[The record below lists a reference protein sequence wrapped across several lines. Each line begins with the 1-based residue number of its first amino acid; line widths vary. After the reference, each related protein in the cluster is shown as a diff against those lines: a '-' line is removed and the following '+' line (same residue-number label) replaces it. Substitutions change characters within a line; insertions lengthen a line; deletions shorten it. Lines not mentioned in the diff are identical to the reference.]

1 MRGCN
6 VGLPVKEEEKAAWKV
21 HAKVLLAEAFS
32 ADAEEK
38 KKTQPPSKMEQQEKR
53 HCKLHQ
59 PMM

>member
-6 VGLPVKEEEKAAWKV
+6 VGLPVNKKEKAAWKV
-21 HAKVLLAEAFS
+21 HAKVFLAEAFS

-38 KKTQPPSKMEQQEKR
+38 KKTQLPLKMERQKKR
-53 HCKLHQ
+53 HCKLHE